1 MPPRMTRRL
10 IDDESGVALV
20 IAIVTML
27 VLGALTSAL
36 LFSVAVNHQ
45 SSAQTS
51 NAERAFALAEE
62 GIAYAEGRLYASPQ
76 VDLTQSSTLPAGDAL
91 HPAFDSGQGWT
102 YAGTYD
108 SPSRTW
114 TLTGTG
120 TYNGVGRTVVVQVP
134 INVSTSSTV
143 HDDTS
148 VYSYMFADS
157 PSCSSLSLQGNG
169 AITVPVYS
177 NGCVILTDHTQD
189 RKSVV

>member
-27 VLGALTSAL
+27 VLGSLTSAL
-36 LFSVAVNHQ
+36 LFSVAVNHRSSYQ
-45 SSAQTS
+45 SA
-51 NAERAFALAEE
+51 NAERAFGLAEE

-76 VDLTQSSTLPAGDAL
+76 TGLTLSSTLPSGDAT

-102 YAGTYD
+102 YSGTYD
-108 SPSRTW
+108 APSKTW

-120 TYNGVGRTVVVQVP
+120 TYLGISRKVVVQVP
-134 INVSTSSTV
+134 ITV
-143 HDDTS
+143 TTNPVIHDDTA

-157 PSCSSLSLQGNG
+157 PSCSSVSMQGNG
-169 AITVPVYS
+169 AVTVPLYS
-177 NGCVILTDHTQD
+177 NGCVILTDHTQF
-189 RKSVV
+189 